1 MPRTQKVPQ
10 TTQMVKNNI
19 LEIHQYGETD
29 TPQNNQQRYID
40 EERIVPRHHQRI
52 TQISGQRGESRI
64 AESGNGMKSGKS
76 QLVLKAIPIVPWMSP
91 QIASIPIPSI
101 TSVKARI

>member
-1 MPRTQKVPQ
+1 MCQKWYSPCLLYTSIQVVQMVKTLAVPMPRTQKVPQ

-52 TQISGQRGESRI
+52 TQISGQRGESRKMCI
-64 AESGNGMKSGKS
+64 RDRYKPLPRRM
-76 QLVLKAIPIVPWMSP
+76 V
-91 QIASIPIPSI
+91 
-101 TSVKARI
+101 

>member
-29 TPQNNQQRYID
+29 TPKI
-40 EERIVPRHHQRI
+40 
-52 TQISGQRGESRI
+52 ISRDI
-64 AESGNGMKSGKS
+64 
-76 QLVLKAIPIVPWMSP
+76 
-91 QIASIPIPSI
+91 
-101 TSVKARI
+101 